1 MRERARLDTLIGLR
15 FVASLLVFLSHTVNR
30 EVFTSS
36 SANSTLRAVFN
47 APSIGAVMFFFMLSG
62 FVLTWS
68 ARENDTVR
76 GFLRRRFVSIYP
88 GYAVCWLAGI
98 GVMLLIGQAVTAEG
112 TLPGLFLVNTWVPL
126 PQVVASTNPPTWALS
141 CELLFYL
148 CFPWLHSLLARVRPE
163 RLWPLAGALAALVVV
178 APFAGLLLPEEP
190 QSPWDALPW
199 FTSWFVY
206 ALPPVRLLDFVLG
219 MVMARIVMSGRWGGL
234 RLGHAVGLL
243 LVGWALT
250 FVLPGLFAWGPP
262 LIVPMALVIAAAAAN
277 ETKGTGGRFSVLR
290 SRLFIRMGRISY
302 SRYLVHY
309 LLIEVAFFL
318 LDGRKFGAVG
328 GLAFVVAL
336 FAVTELTS
344 WLLRTAVINPVNRRW
359 MRPRTAAPAT
369 AAAGTA
375 GTADAGTPEAGAV
388 RQREPTS

>member
-1 MRERARLDTLIGLR
+1 MRERARLETLVGLR

-36 SANSTLRAVFN
+36 TANSTLRAVFN

-68 ARENDTVR
+68 ARESDTVR
-76 GFLRRRFVSIYP
+76 GFLRRRVVSVYP
-88 GYAVCWLAGI
+88 GYAVCWVAGI
-98 GVMLLIGQAVTAEG
+98 GVMLLIGQAVTVSS
-112 TLPGLFLVNTWVPL
+112 TLPGLALANAWVPL
-126 PQVVASTNPPTWALS
+126 PQVVASTNAPTWALS
-141 CELLFYL
+141 CELFFYL
-148 CFPWLHSLLARVRPE
+148 CFPWLNSLLARVRPE
-163 RLWPLAGALAALVVV
+163 RLWPLAGGLVALVVV

-243 LVGWALT
+243 LAGWALT

-262 LIVPMALVIAAAAAN
+262 LIAPMALVIAAAAAN
-277 ETKGTGGRFSVLR
+277 ETGGTGGRFSVLR
-290 SRLFIRMGRISY
+290 SRLFTRMGRISY
-302 SRYLVHY
+302 ARYLVHY

-328 GLAFVVAL
+328 GLVFVVAL

-344 WLLRTAVINPVNRRW
+344 WVLRTTVINPVNRRW
-359 MRPRTAAPAT
+359 MRPRAGAQAPA
-369 AAAGTA
+369 AADGPERAHASDGGAGK
-375 GTADAGTPEAGAV
+375 
-388 RQREPTS
+388 QQEPSA